1 LEIKIMGKKPKQP
14 MYSSLLRYSEST
26 KKNIDKIKEKKEI
39 KFDNTAIVYAVN
51 QIASKLQ

>member
-1 LEIKIMGKKPKQP
+1 